1 MSLTLFYRSDFLF
14 CMDFFIYTKYF
25 TLSSFLATYVTVSSF
40 YNIFMIKSTL
50 FSDLDNSCKYLL
62 YLIDQLSI
70 TLSLSRK

>member
-1 MSLTLFYRSDFLF
+1 MLL
-14 CMDFFIYTKYF
+14 
-25 TLSSFLATYVTVSSF
+25 FLATYDTVSSF
-40 YNIFMIKSTL
+40 YNILMIKSTL